1 MCTGGF
7 TEAPGGCAADA
18 AVAVAADAEGA
29 AASGVDDAAVAG
41 AAVAGA
47 AVAGAAVAGAAV
59 AGAAVGATAGA
70 ASAAIAA
77 AHRPKAA
84 LQSWQHSA
92 WRLDAAAAAA
102 AAAVAAAVAAA
113 AEPSAAACGMRS
125 SFAASPPRPWSRQ
138 SGIGVDRD
146 TEIAT
151 GSDGRRWSGDHA
163 LNPILLASAHAT
175 LCSRPRRQK
184 ERGEARRGEAREI
197 AFWKDWKRKC
207 PPRLSTL
214 DHHLIR
220 IRIRILIIIIIIL
233 ILILITLLPTL
244 SSTTSHPPSPSIHDL
259 PCTHHP
265 PPPLKSAWT
274 TGPPTVSM
282 TAPHPRRLQTITHHA
297 PPADEYKHNL
307 DDSYDRSRKRGR
319 SPSPPYYRDDRRAS
333 AYNDYHPSADPWDRT
348 RDSRDYRDPEPYA
361 PRPSAAAAAAY
372 DHYRSAD
379 PYDDRADRSRAAE
392 WDRYYRERDH
402 RDHDH
407 RPTYDDR
414 ERYEARSR
422 YDDAPPA
429 TSADRDDPS
438 AHPRARTQLSSYDA
452 HHRRDDHA
460 PHSDLASSAPIPCSP
475 DTLLPFR
482 QYAQMILLQG
492 RLQQKG
498 HRNLLPAAQARSLVH
513 GEVLAPRP
521 WLSARIERKKAARTG
536 KKQAWLNELQQG
548 KLDKLNY
555 DIIGTDDDSASRRDD
570 SYDGGDHHD
579 SRGRAEPSDVTLLSR
594 HGEPETLHAEQAIIP
609 ACSHQILVKTY
620 PADVPREKLE
630 EVLRTKPGFRY
641 LALGEPHVGKRWHR
655 VGWAMYEPDIDM
667 DDTLNALQGKDVDGF
682 ALNLAPCPSPPRAS
696 CAPCPEYANSFH
708 RLLTDLRQCRQLVE
722 RFESEDRQ
730 VLFRDLLESDASA
743 ASWLETNASDA
754 ILERIKHTDP
764 ELVDDDLE
772 RGYDAD
778 EDATK
783 REERRRL
790 LKRQLDLHLDLL
802 RTVYF
807 CDYYISLCC
816 EFEEELL
823 RRSPRHAR
831 KQPPSGQLVEEA
843 REGAND
849 ESWARSVDQKTLLL
863 LADERTDL
871 TEAGG
876 KSVDAELMAA
886 ALAYVKEEDKEKHR
900 CTVDAGAGQCG
911 KLFKAAIFVQKHILN
926 KHRAFIEAQAQ
937 TTLEEVHFF
946 NNYVRDPCRATT
958 QLGVAR
964 GDGAPLAQR
973 IDSSNGMYSSGGRM
987 GMIRFGNASAA
998 DSPRRQPGA
1007 GAPALGMRLGGVV
1020 TPDVGTPIKGG
1031 TSAPGTQA
1039 ARSTCTACGAKS
1051 YRTSMVLPRA
1061 MWISPTSRNA
1071 PCTMPNLSQIH
1082 ARRQSRRPDLDATS
1096 DEWANKTSGGC
1107 PSFRRGR
1114 LGSRLPRRSACC
1126 RAAAC

>member
-1 MCTGGF
+1 MDYRSSYRQYDRS
-7 TEAPGGCAADA
+7 AP
-18 AVAVAADAEGA
+18 
-29 AASGVDDAAVAG
+29 
-41 AAVAGA
+41 
-47 AVAGAAVAGAAV
+47 
-59 AGAAVGATAGA
+59 
-70 ASAAIAA
+70 ASAT
-77 AHRPKAA
+77 
-84 LQSWQHSA
+84 
-92 WRLDAAAAAA
+92 D
-102 AAAVAAAVAAA
+102 
-113 AEPSAAACGMRS
+113 
-125 SFAASPPRPWSRQ
+125 
-138 SGIGVDRD
+138 
-146 TEIAT
+146 
-151 GSDGRRWSGDHA
+151 
-163 LNPILLASAHAT
+163 N
-175 LCSRPRRQK
+175 
-184 ERGEARRGEAREI
+184 
-197 AFWKDWKRKC
+197 
-207 PPRLSTL
+207 
-214 DHHLIR
+214 
-220 IRIRILIIIIIIL
+220 
-233 ILILITLLPTL
+233 
-244 SSTTSHPPSPSIHDL
+244 
-259 PCTHHP
+259 
-265 PPPLKSAWT
+265 
-274 TGPPTVSM
+274 
-282 TAPHPRRLQTITHHA
+282 HHA

-429 TSADRDDPS
+429 TSADRDDR
-438 AHPRARTQLSSYDA
+438 PRIRERERNYPSYDA

-460 PHSDLASSAPIPCSP
+460 PHSDLASNAPDPMQS

-482 QYAQMILLQG
+482 QYAQMIRAAHPSARDRSIDQPNTQEIYDG
-492 RLQQKG
+492 YQSYKAAFNKKAIATFFQQRK
-498 HRNLLPAAQARSLVH
+498 HEAWFMEKYSPLD
-513 GEVLAPRP
+513 P

-609 ACSHQILVKTY
+609 ACSHQILVKGY

-682 ALNLAPCPSPPRAS
+682 ALNLAPCSKPTSSKLRTV
-696 CAPCPEYANSFH
+696 PEYANSFH

-843 REGAND
+843 REGTND

-1020 TPDVGTPIKGG
+1020 TPDVGTPIKAEPLPP
-1031 TSAPGTQA
+1031 APKPLDPRAQRA
-1039 ARSTCTACGAKS
+1039 APKS
-1051 YRTSMVLPRA
+1051 Y
-1061 MWISPTSRNA
+1061 
-1071 PCTMPNLSQIH
+1071 Q
-1082 ARRQSRRPDLDATS
+1082 DLD
-1096 DEWANKTSGGC
+1096 G
-1107 PSFRRGR
+1107 
-1114 LGSRLPRRSACC
+1114 
-1126 RAAAC
+1126 AAEGDVDLAY